1 MIDFRYHALSLIAV
15 LVALAVGLLV
25 GVSIGDEGLVSSAER
40 ALRED
45 VEQRVQDARD
55 ETRALQAVLARRDA
69 YGEQSFGA
77 VAGDRLRGR
86 RIAVMFLHDAER
98 EAFDEVRT
106 AVEEAGGELASVS
119 SLREPLELDA
129 IAEATNVDA
138 YSDLAEDGELAVS
151 FARRMGRQLV
161 GGGRLVRDVR
171 RELLE
176 STSGV
181 LEGAEGVVLV
191 RADPGERPE
200 DALDPEPFID
210 AFVDGLKSFET
221 PVVGVELIATDPS
234 QIGWYADR
242 GLASVDNV
250 DEVSGQASLVFALA
264 GAADGNYGIK
274 DTADALVP
282 VALSDP

>member
-25 GVSIGDEGLVSSAER
+25 GVSIGDEGLVSGAER

-55 ETRALQAVLARRDA
+55 ETRALQAVLSRRDEYA
-69 YGEQSFGA
+69 EESFRA
-77 VAGDRLRGR
+77 VVGDRLRGR
-86 RIAVMFLHDAER
+86 RVAVVFLHDAER

-119 SLREPLELDA
+119 SLREPLDLA
-129 IAEATNVDA
+129 ALAEASGIEA
-138 YSDLAEDGELAVS
+138 YAGMAEDPEQAAG
-151 FARRMGRQLV
+151 FARRVGRQLV
-161 GGGRLVRDVR
+161 GGGRLIREVR

-176 STSGV
+176 SSTGL

-191 RADPGERPE
+191 RGDPGERPE
-200 DALDPEPFID
+200 DAPDPEPFID
-210 AFVDGLKSFET
+210 AFVDGLRSFET
-221 PVVGVELIATDPS
+221 PVVGVERISTDPS
-234 QIGWYADR
+234 QIGWYAERD
-242 GLASVDNV
+242 LPTVDNV
-250 DEVSGQASLVFALA
+250 DEVSGRASLVYALA

-274 DTADALVP
+274 DTADLLVP
-282 VALSDP
+282 VALSEP